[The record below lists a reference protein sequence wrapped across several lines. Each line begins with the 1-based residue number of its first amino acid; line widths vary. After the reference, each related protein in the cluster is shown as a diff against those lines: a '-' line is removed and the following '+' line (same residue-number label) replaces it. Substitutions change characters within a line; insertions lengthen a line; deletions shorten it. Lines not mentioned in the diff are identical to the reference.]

1 MRTVEK
7 LVAVCGSN
15 LSISSVTPIAKSFDE
30 ACAGATNATPAT
42 IAVLILNIAN
52 FLLNFTFSP
61 SKDESGWTHA
71 VKKTFRDFPD
81 L

>member
-1 MRTVEK
+1 
-7 LVAVCGSN
+7 
-15 LSISSVTPIAKSFDE
+15 
-30 ACAGATNATPAT
+30 
-42 IAVLILNIAN
+42 VLILNIAN

-81 L
+81 P